1 MRKLYPFVCQKLYL
15 FVCVKVCVKK
25 CSVWEGEKA
34 CAISTKSGGGGCR
47 ESVFGFA
54 AVYIVW
60 YAKAIPFCMSKVII
74 ISCRKL
80 YLFVCRFL
88 VCVFMLSLRQTYK
101 HIFLSLVSCQQK
113 KDPIPPPLA
122 IRSTS
127 MQTNISIMAQGS
139 SSCTFW
145 RCRS

>member
-1 MRKLYPFVCQKLYL
+1 MSKVIPFCMCEGLCEKNVQYEKVRRPVPYPQRVEEVGVGKVYLVSLQSILFGMRKLYPFVC
-15 FVCVKVCVKK
+15 
-25 CSVWEGEKA
+25 
-34 CAISTKSGGGGCR
+34 
-47 ESVFGFA
+47 
-54 AVYIVW
+54 
-60 YAKAIPFCMSKVII
+60 
-74 ISCRKL
+74 RKL
-80 YLFVCRFL
+80 LSFHVKNYTFLYVVFL

-127 MQTNISIMAQGS
+127 VQTNISILAQGS